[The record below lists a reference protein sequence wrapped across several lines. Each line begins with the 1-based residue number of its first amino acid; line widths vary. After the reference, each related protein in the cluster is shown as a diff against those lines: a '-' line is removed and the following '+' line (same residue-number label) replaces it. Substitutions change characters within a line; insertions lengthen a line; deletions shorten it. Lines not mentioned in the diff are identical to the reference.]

1 MRTVKGVLPI
11 ALRAKADDKIGL
23 LVPKDNA
30 AEAAVVKGLQ
40 VIPIQNLREAVGF
53 LEGEVKISP
62 TRVDLARLFD
72 QPRED
77 ELDFADV
84 KGQESVK
91 RALEIA
97 AAGGHNVLLIGP
109 PGTGKSMLTK
119 RLPTILPPLTLE
131 EALETTKINCPILAF
146 DLHACLLGGVAEG
159 RGAGGGLLEVLDALF
174 GELNQA
180 EVTGH
185 TGPFSFWFCFTSNIR
200 LERRFVNLHASLRA
214 GA

>member
-53 LEGEVKISP
+53 LEGEAKISP
-62 TRVDLARLFD
+62 TRVDAARLFD

-84 KGQESVK
+84 KGQESGK
-91 RALEIA
+91 RSVTCNARM
-97 AAGGHNVLLIGP
+97 
-109 PGTGKSMLTK
+109 GTK
-119 RLPTILPPLTLE
+119 E
-131 EALETTKINCPILAF
+131 
-146 DLHACLLGGVAEG
+146 
-159 RGAGGGLLEVLDALF
+159 
-174 GELNQA
+174 
-180 EVTGH
+180 
-185 TGPFSFWFCFTSNIR
+185 
-200 LERRFVNLHASLRA
+200 
-214 GA
+214 